1 MSTNGNPYVVV
12 MSGCILRG
20 IICTYRISE
29 QLVETLGVVYN
40 AAGVAVA
47 DNEDGR

>member
-1 MSTNGNPYVVV
+1 MSANGNPVVAV

-20 IICTYRISE
+20 VIATYRISE

-40 AAGVAVA
+40 AAGVSLS
-47 DNEDGR
+47 ETK